1 MARTALKIVL
11 GFLSTAVFFA
21 AFALVGDVVLAAL
34 AAISV
39 VVAQIVFGR
48 TTSAKP
54 SVAIWGS
61 LAIVLTLT
69 GVSLAGDD
77 TTEPLVSQTDV
88 TGTVTDCACKPAAKV
103 RGLPVPFRHAPEAPK
118 ALAPAPGP
126 V

>member
-1 MARTALKIVL
+1 
-11 GFLSTAVFFA
+11 
-21 AFALVGDVVLAAL
+21 L

-77 TTEPLVSQTDV
+77 TTEPLVSQTDI

-103 RGLPVPFRHAPEAPK
+103 RSLPVPFRHAPQTPK

>member
-1 MARTALKIVL
+1 MAHTALKIVL

-21 AFALVGDVVLAAL
+21 AFVLVGDVLLAAVAAL
-34 AAISV
+34 AVI
-39 VVAQIVFGR
+39 VAQFVFGR
-48 TTSAKP
+48 TTGAKP
-54 SVAIWGS
+54 SMAIWGS

-77 TTEPLVSQTDV
+77 TTDPLLSQTDI

-103 RGLPVPFRHAPEAPK
+103 RSLAVPFRHAPQTPK
-118 ALAPAPGP
+118 ALAPALGP

>member
-1 MARTALKIVL
+1 MARTTLKVLL

-21 AFALVGDVVLAAL
+21 AFVLVGDVVLAAF
-34 AAISV
+34 AAIAV

-77 TTEPLVSQTDV
+77 TTEPPVSQTDI
-88 TGTVTDCACKPAAKV
+88 TGAVTDCACKPAAKV
-103 RGLPVPFRHAPEAPK
+103 RGLPVPFRPTPEAPK
-118 ALAPAPGP
+118 ALAPPPGP